1 MSGIT
6 KEDLARIIEDIYRK
20 IDEKKDYLSRL
31 DTEIGDG
38 DHGFGISNGFRCVY
52 QKLDEFMKE
61 GTGDF
66 LKRCGF
72 EIIKVVGG
80 ASGAVFGTLF
90 IGMASYYNKNLAGK
104 QELSLDDMTHM
115 LKEALDAI
123 KKRGGAQAG
132 DKTMI
137 DAFEPALNE
146 LEKGVEENLTFSGA
160 FERACKSALQGAE
173 NTKNMVGKRGRAK
186 NVGERGIGY
195 IDPGSMSMAIIF
207 RTMADYFSE
216 QRI

>member
-1 MSGIT
+1 MSAIT
-6 KEDLARIIEDIYRK
+6 KYDLARIIENIYR
-20 IDEKKDYLSRL
+20 ILDEKKDYLSRL

-52 QKLDEFMKE
+52 EKLDDFLKE
-61 GTGDF
+61 DTGDF

-80 ASGAVFGTLF
+80 ASGAVFGTF
-90 IGMASYYNKNLAGK
+90 FTGQASYYNKNLAGK
-104 QELSLDDMTHM
+104 ETLSLDDMTNM
-115 LKEALDAI
+115 LGEALEQI
-123 KKRGGAQAG
+123 KKRGNAQAG

-146 LEKGVEENLTFSGA
+146 LAKGVKEKLTIAHA
-160 FERACKSALQGAE
+160 FRCASEKAMQGAE
-173 NTKNMVGKRGRAK
+173 STKNMVGKRGRSK
-186 NVGERGIGY
+186 NVGERGLGY

-207 RTMADYFSE
+207 STMADYFTAKES
-216 QRI
+216 

>member
-6 KEDLARIIEDIYRK
+6 KEDLARIIEKIYRN
-20 IDEKKDYLSRL
+20 IDENKDYLSRL

-52 QKLDEFMKE
+52 EKLDEFLKE

-80 ASGAVFGTLF
+80 ASGAVFGTF
-90 IGMASYYNKNLAGK
+90 FTGQASYYNKNLAGK
-104 QELSLDDMTHM
+104 QALGLDDVTNM
-115 LKEALDAI
+115 LKEALEQI

-137 DAFEPALNE
+137 DAFEPALHE
-146 LEKGVEENLTFSGA
+146 LEKGLKEKLTFALA
-160 FERACKSALQGAE
+160 FRRASESALQGAE
-173 NTKNMVGKRGRAK
+173 STKNMVGKRGRSK
-186 NVGERGIGY
+186 NVGERGLGY

-207 RTMADYFSE
+207 RTMADYFTEKQS
-216 QRI
+216 